1 MNSITDNRSRKIGEL
16 VASLSSQLSSARE
29 LTIVPVEDS
38 SQVPAIFVRETD
50 RDIPER
56 VVSWWYEGIA
66 KPIPVLRRS
75 LREDERITL
84 ERRRRD
90 LLIAL
95 AAPADGHH
103 GDRCA
108 GAVAGMLAGFPAM
121 SRHDI
126 KAATAMVAGYLSIV
140 GDLPP
145 WAIMKASRMV
155 RSGQAGLNMSFC
167 PSEPEFCGVVKRIVA
182 PYEERRRKIDALLLA
197 EAPAKT
203 QRKALPHQ
211 PGDIPVRLT
220 RDELQRQQ
228 AEEFLAHCKAEAEAT
243 AKPAAAQSVFEL
255 DPADWNA

>member
-1 MNSITDNRSRKIGEL
+1 MNSITDNRSRKIGDL
-16 VASLSSQLSSARE
+16 VASLSSQLSWARE

-66 KPIPVLRRS
+66 KPVPVLRRS
-75 LREDERITL
+75 LREDERTTL

-95 AAPADGHH
+95 AAPADCHH

-145 WAIMKASRMV
+145 WAIIKASRVV

-197 EAPAKT
+197 EAPAET
-203 QRKALPHQ
+203 ERKALPHQ
-211 PGDIPVRLT
+211 PGDIAVRLT
-220 RDELQRQQ
+220 RDELDRRE
-228 AEEFLAHCKAEAEAT
+228 AEKFLARCKAEASAR
-243 AKPAAAQSVFEL
+243 PAAAPYVFEL